1 MAKRKKGRRNG
12 GRATKSSIVTTAPA
26 TVLCNMG
33 DGCAAQY
40 RTRAETLTAEE
51 RLNVWRIRR
60 WRINIDFADK
70 VKVHNDNDYADKV
83 KVHHGKSACDGLGGC
98 DKLQAKDR

>member
-1 MAKRKKGRRNG
+1 MAKSKKGRRNG

-26 TVLCNMG
+26 TVLCIMG

-51 RLNVWRIRR
+51 RLNVWRINV
-60 WRINIDFADK
+60 WRIRSIDF
-70 VKVHNDNDYADKV
+70 ADKV